1 MKILG
6 TGMRGLIGSR
16 MQELLGDIYEFENI
30 DRSSGVDITDKEKT
44 LEVIKSSDAT
54 VVLHMAAKTDVDGC
68 EEDKSLGAIGDAWK
82 INVEGTQNVVNA
94 CFQSGKKIIFISTDF
109 VFDGNIETGQFYKEE
124 DIPNPLNWYAQ
135 TKYEGEK
142 IVQSLTSSWII
153 ARLAYPYRA
162 SFEKNDFVRAII
174 GRLAK
179 SQEVSAIVDHIFTPT
194 FIDDI
199 AFALDALLRNDL
211 RGIYHVVGSQC
222 LTPYE
227 AAIRIAK
234 KFNLDESL
242 VGKITREE
250 FFKDRAERPFSLAL
264 KNDKIEKLGVK
275 MKSFDEGLIEMRKQL

>member
-16 MQELLGDIYEFENI
+16 MQELLGDIYEFETI
-30 DRSSGVDITDKEKT
+30 DRSSGVDITDKKKVT
-44 LEVIKSSDAT
+44 QLIKNSGAKI
-54 VVLHMAAKTDVDGC
+54 VLHLAAKTDVDGC
-68 EEDKSLGAIGDAWK
+68 ESEKELAENSDAWK
-82 INVEGTQNVVNA
+82 INVEGTKNVSEA
-94 CFQSGKKIIFISTDF
+94 CSQYSKKMIYFSTDF
-109 VFDGNIETGQFYKEE
+109 VFDGNIASEDFYTEE
-124 DIPNPLNWYAQ
+124 DLPNPVNFYAK

-142 IVQSLTSSWII
+142 VVQRGDNWII

-179 SQEVSAIVDHIFTPT
+179 NQEVSAIVDHIFTPT

-199 AFALDALLRNDL
+199 VFALDALLKNDL

-242 VGKITREE
+242 VGKTTREE

-275 MKSFDEGLIEMRKQL
+275 MKGFDEGLIEMRKQL